1 MKTKVL
7 MYSKREMNKV
17 ICKNVELQ
25 NTDMKNIFTYHD
37 GNESLLVFR
46 YELNDNVVFVETSNL
61 YENQIETQKDRIQEY
76 YKTFLSS
83 WKSRFAS
90 TLLIEAHKVIGSDI
104 EPIIKERE
112 KQLKE
117 RDDKQKEKDD
127 RKQAEERAMLENDLK
142 RANETVDKLKA
153 DKEVTFGDLMSA
165 IDILKIEVHPRT
177 KGAMLK
183 QNESFLI
190 SKSSGTFAK
199 GIKNATAQSMLN
211 VVSSIAS

>member
-7 MYSKREMNKV
+7 MYSKSEMNKV

-25 NTDMKNIFTYHD
+25 NTKMENIFTYHD
-37 GNESLLVFR
+37 GYESLLVYK
-46 YELNDNVVFVETSNL
+46 YEVNGIVMFVETSNL
-61 YENQIETQKDRIQEY
+61 HENQIETQKDRIQEY

-90 TLLIEAHKVIGSDI
+90 TLLIEVHKSLGNDI
-104 EPIIKERE
+104 DLIIKERE
-112 KQLKE
+112 NQLKE
-117 RDDKQKEKDD
+117 REDKEKERND
-127 RKQAEERAMLENDLK
+127 RRVAAERARLENDLK

-183 QNESFLI
+183 QNERFLI
-190 SKSSGTFAK
+190 SKSSGTFLK
-199 GIKNATAQSMLN
+199 GIRNATAQSMLN